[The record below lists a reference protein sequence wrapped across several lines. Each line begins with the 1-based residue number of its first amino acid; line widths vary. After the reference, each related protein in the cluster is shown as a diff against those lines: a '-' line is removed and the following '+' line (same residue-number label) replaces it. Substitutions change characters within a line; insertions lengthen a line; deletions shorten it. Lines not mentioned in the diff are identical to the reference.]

1 MQTAI
6 STQNLTKR
14 FSSTQGVFELSFSVN
29 QGQIFGFLGPNG
41 AGKTTLI
48 RLLLGYL
55 RPDSGSAS
63 LFGESCTKVSREVR
77 HRIGYLPAE
86 YKLYEGETGWNLL
99 RYLARYRPEGTLER
113 AKLLAETLELSLDGY
128 IKHFSKGMKQKL
140 ALIQALMHDP
150 DLLILDE
157 PTDGFDPLIQEA
169 FHRILLDARD
179 RGKTVF
185 LSSHVLSEVETVC
198 DQVGIIR
205 GGHLLAIEGIEA
217 LKRKRLK
224 HLVLHFKETFD
235 PAECQ
240 ISGATLLNHSENT
253 ATFSYQGVPAQL
265 LASLSDLPL
274 VDFTLE
280 PAHLDE
286 VFMEYYR

>member
-1 MQTAI
+1 MEKAI
-6 STQNLTKR
+6 TTNNLTKR
-14 FSSTQGVFELSFSVN
+14 FSATQGVFDLSFSVN
-29 QGQIFGFLGPNG
+29 RGQIFGFLGPNG

-55 RPDSGSAS
+55 RPDTGNAS
-63 LFGESCTKVSREVR
+63 LLGADCGHASRAVR
-77 HRIGYLPAE
+77 QQIGYLPAE
-86 YKLYEGETGWNLL
+86 YRLYEGETGWSLL
-99 RYLARYRPEGTLER
+99 RYLAGFRPAGTLER
-113 AKLLAETLELSLDGY
+113 AKFLAEALELSLDGR
-128 IKHFSKGMKQKL
+128 IKHYSKGMKQKL

-150 DLLILDE
+150 NLLILDE
-157 PTDGFDPLIQEA
+157 PTDGFDPLIQQA

-205 GGHLLAIEGIEA
+205 GGHLLAIEGIEE

-224 HLVLHFKETFD
+224 HLVLRFKEAFN
-235 PAECQ
+235 PLECR
-240 ISGATLLNHSENT
+240 IPGATLKSHTEDT
-253 ATFSYQGVPAQL
+253 ATFAYQGVPKQL
-265 LASLSDLPL
+265 LDSLAGLPL
-274 VDFTLE
+274 ADFTLE